1 MTFYKGLQSVADRL
15 LGTKPLG
22 GKAMTL
28 KRRVSEVFDPVTGAP
43 LGGADEL
50 IPELIPVLGIVSEFN
65 LRLVDGTRILATD
78 KRVVLTSAAEPL
90 IADTLIIDGVDYQ
103 IVPPVRESKPTDTT
117 LFYIVQA
124 RAV

>member
-28 KRRVSEVFDPVTGAP
+28 KRRVSEVFDPVTGVP
-43 LGGADEL
+43 LGGAD
-50 IPELIPVLGIVSEFN
+50 ELIPVLGIVSEFN

-90 IADTLIIDGVDYQ
+90 VTDTLIIDGVDYQ